1 MSTLIRRGD
10 RGPAVAEVRARLA
23 RLGLLPGSRVAELES
38 ERDRLRSG
46 PLEQVTE
53 PADWETTQLISADF
67 DDAVEFAVRRFQQ
80 ERGITVDGIV
90 GPETFRRLE
99 EARWQLGD
107 RVLSFAADR
116 PTIGEDVHELQNRL
130 NAMGFSCGREDG
142 EFGPYTDQALRD
154 FQHNVG
160 LKVDGICGPATFRG
174 FGQLRRTVGG
184 SESSHSVRERASLQ
198 QMKTGVAGK
207 IVVLDPAPLQLQ
219 YIDECTEISRDLAA
233 RVERRLGPQGARTA
247 TTGPTVHTEDSEVER
262 ARFCNELEADLVL
275 SITLF
280 SLIDQPQGISAY
292 HYGRDSGSL
301 SVPGH
306 MLAGMI
312 LDGMSQSLPNV
323 SAEPGARTW
332 DILRRTRM
340 PTVRLVCG
348 NISAQQDREQLS
360 DPAVLDGIADAVAE
374 AVVAFFSPS

>member
-23 RLGLLPGSRVAELES
+23 RLGLLPGSRVAEQES
-38 ERDRLRSG
+38 GRDRLRSG
-46 PLEQVTE
+46 PLERVTE

-107 RVLSFAADR
+107 RVLSLNPNH
-116 PTIGEDVHELQNRL
+116 PTIGEDVLQLQNRL

-142 EFGPYTDQALRD
+142 EFGPFTDKALRD

-160 LKVDGICGPATFRG
+160 LKVDGVCGPATFRG

-184 SESSHSVRERASLQ
+184 NESSHSVRERASLQ
-198 QMKTGVAGK
+198 QLRTGVQGK
-207 IVVLDPAPLQLQ
+207 IVVLDPAVLQLES
-219 YIDECTEISRDLAA
+219 IVECTAISRDIAA
-233 RVERRLGPQGARTA
+233 RIQRRLGPQGART
-247 TTGPTVHTEDSEVER
+247 TTTRPTVLTDDSEVER

-275 SITLF
+275 SIALF
-280 SLIDQPQGISAY
+280 SLTDQSHGISAY
-292 HYGRDSGSL
+292 HYGRDSSSL
-301 SVPGH
+301 SVPGQ
-306 MLAGMI
+306 MLAGLI
-312 LDGMSQSLPNV
+312 LDGLSQSIPNV
-323 SAEPGARTW
+323 SSEPGARTW

-348 NISAQQDREQLS
+348 NIADPRDREQLS
-360 DPAVLDGIADAVAE
+360 DPAVLDTIADSVADAV
-374 AVVAFFSPS
+374 VDFFSPT

>member
-130 NAMGFSCGREDG
+130 NAKGFS
-142 EFGPYTDQALRD
+142 
-154 FQHNVG
+154 
-160 LKVDGICGPATFRG
+160 
-174 FGQLRRTVGG
+174 
-184 SESSHSVRERASLQ
+184 
-198 QMKTGVAGK
+198 
-207 IVVLDPAPLQLQ
+207 
-219 YIDECTEISRDLAA
+219 
-233 RVERRLGPQGARTA
+233 
-247 TTGPTVHTEDSEVER
+247 
-262 ARFCNELEADLVL
+262 
-275 SITLF
+275 
-280 SLIDQPQGISAY
+280 
-292 HYGRDSGSL
+292 
-301 SVPGH
+301 
-306 MLAGMI
+306 
-312 LDGMSQSLPNV
+312 
-323 SAEPGARTW
+323 
-332 DILRRTRM
+332 
-340 PTVRLVCG
+340 
-348 NISAQQDREQLS
+348 
-360 DPAVLDGIADAVAE
+360 
-374 AVVAFFSPS
+374 